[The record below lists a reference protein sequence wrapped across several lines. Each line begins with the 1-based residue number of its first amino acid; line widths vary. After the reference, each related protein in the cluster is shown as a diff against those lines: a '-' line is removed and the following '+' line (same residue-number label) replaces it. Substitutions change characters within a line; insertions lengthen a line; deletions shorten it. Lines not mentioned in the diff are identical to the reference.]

1 MSKATESGCV
11 SVVSKRRGG
20 AMVVKAKLNVAFQ
33 VRWPGRDKM
42 AGNWMV
48 GVPDFQLRSYKD
60 QAPMSS

>member
-1 MSKATESGCV
+1 LSKATESGCV

-48 GVPDFQLRSYKD
+48 GVPDF
-60 QAPMSS
+60 